1 MNIRERTEDLLLSLG
16 GCAPHMSGF
25 RYLVDITE
33 IVAKDPGSINK
44 LTRYIYP
51 TVAAK
56 NNTTERCVERAIR
69 YAIES
74 IYLNSDVAYLESI
87 FGNIASMDS
96 GKPTNSAFIATL
108 ALKIRRELAHQRG
121 A

>member
-1 MNIRERTEDLLLSLG
+1 MSIRERTEDLLLSLG
-16 GCAPHMSGF
+16 GCAPNLSGF

-33 IVAKDPGSINK
+33 IVVKDPGSINK
-44 LTRYIYP
+44 LTRSVYP
-51 TVAAK
+51 AVAAK
-56 NNTTERCVERAIR
+56 NNTTECSVDRAIR
-69 YAIES
+69 HAIGS
-74 IYLNSDVAYLESI
+74 IYLNSDVDYLESI